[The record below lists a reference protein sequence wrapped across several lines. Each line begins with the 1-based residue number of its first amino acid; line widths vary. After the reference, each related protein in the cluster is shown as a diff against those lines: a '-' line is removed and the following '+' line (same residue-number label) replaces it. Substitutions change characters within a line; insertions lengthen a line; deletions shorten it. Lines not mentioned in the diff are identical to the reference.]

1 MNIAGIQ
8 KLTLLDYPGHTAAI
22 VFLNGCDFKCPFCHN
37 AEIININN
45 DSKISLTDLEI
56 FLEKRKNMLDGI
68 VVTGGEPCIQ
78 KDLKG
83 LLILIKKYNYL
94 IKLDTNGNHPDVLN
108 TLLKENLVDYIAMDI
123 KNSLEKYPKT
133 IGVPNFNTKNI
144 EKSIEVI
151 KNSNI
156 EYEFRTT
163 VIKDF
168 HTENDF
174 IKIGNM
180 LGNVKSYYLQQFILS
195 ENVPDVNLKS
205 PSIEDMKLYL
215 EIVKQ
220 NIPNSFLRGI

>member
-22 VFLNGCDFKCPFCHN
+22 VFLNGCDFKCPFWHN

-56 FLEKRKNMLDGI
+56 FLEKRKNMLEGI
-68 VVTGGEPCIQ
+68 VVTGGEPCVQ
-78 KDLKG
+78 KDLKD

-144 EKSIEVI
+144 EKSIEII

-163 VIKDF
+163 VIKDL

-180 LGNVKSYYLQQFILS
+180 LGNVKSYYLQQFIPS

-205 PSIEDMKLYL
+205 PSTEDMKLYL

-220 NIPNSFLRGI
+220 KIPNSFLRGI